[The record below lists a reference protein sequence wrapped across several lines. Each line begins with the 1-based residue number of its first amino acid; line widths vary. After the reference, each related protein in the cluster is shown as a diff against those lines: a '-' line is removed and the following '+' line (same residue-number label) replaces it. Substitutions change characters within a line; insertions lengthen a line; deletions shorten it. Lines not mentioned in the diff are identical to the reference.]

1 LLLDCLLFGPHV
13 PAHCDFGAQSWDIG
27 KPPQKGLFIPV
38 MFYQLSPSVCHYHL
52 PPTTSPS
59 PCPAHALLRRPHV
72 CHREPSCSSRR
83 HASRC
88 VGCVWGVWGV
98 CGVWRCA
105 CMFVWRYLCFVCL
118 PACARACVPLHHQ
131 DDMVFA
137 LRPLPS
143 AKEET
148 KRNPKSACPFP
159 PPPSSCLFSRLEPP
173 LLALVGTLPV
183 VPHTIL

>member
-1 LLLDCLLFGPHV
+1 MSLLTVISVRRAGTSGSPLRRACSS
-13 PAHCDFGAQSWDIG
+13 QSCSTSC
-27 KPPQKGLFIPV
+27 PPR
-38 MFYQLSPSVCHYHL
+38 YATTTYHL

-118 PACARACVPLHHQ
+118 PACARACVPLPHQ